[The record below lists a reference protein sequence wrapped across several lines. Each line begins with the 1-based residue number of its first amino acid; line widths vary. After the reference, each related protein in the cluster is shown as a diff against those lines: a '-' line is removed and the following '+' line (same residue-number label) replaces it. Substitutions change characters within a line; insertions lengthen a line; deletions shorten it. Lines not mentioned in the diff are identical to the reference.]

1 MLLRLDARSR
11 WHLRLLTGQIMFLTM
26 VGLPALVIDPYRPRL
41 FLLELR
47 GMFGLSA
54 LVLLVLGALARQP
67 WSPASLCLWDHF
79 LALLLLKFGCSVLLW
94 WLW

>member
-1 MLLRLDARSR
+1 MWCWLDARSR
-11 WHLRLLTGQIMFLTM
+11 WHLRVLAGQVMLLTI
-26 VGLPALVIDPYRPRL
+26 VSLPTLLIDQHRPKL

-54 LVLLVLGALARQP
+54 LVLLVLGVLARQP
-67 WSPASLCLWDHF
+67 WSAASLCLWDHF
-79 LALLLLKFGCSVLLW
+79 LAFVLLKLGCSVLLW